1 MRVADYIADFFV
13 QRGMQDVFMI
23 TGGGA
28 MFINDAIGRQP
39 LLRYWTNHHE
49 QASAMA
55 AESYARLNGK
65 MAPLCVTSGPGGT
78 NAITGVWG
86 AWVDSIPMLVISGQV
101 RQNNTVQFTNLP
113 LRQYGDQEFNIV
125 ECVRT
130 FTKIDVQINDP
141 SRIRYELERAYHLA
155 LEGRPGPVWL
165 DIPLDVQSAD
175 VDPVELEGYASNTCF
190 EGTDE
195 VSSDYEQKL
204 TTLIHRL
211 SEAVRPVLLLGP
223 AVRSAGV
230 RSEIMQLVEKM
241 QIPVV
246 TAWNA
251 HDLIAFEEPLY
262 IGRQG
267 HPGDRAA
274 NFAVQNADFLL
285 ILGSRMGVRQVGLA
299 WESFSRESY
308 RVMVDIDENELHK
321 PNFCVDLPI
330 CSNLRDF
337 VYCFKHKIEGTS
349 IIWQDTTNWVAW
361 CQERKRKYPVVQ
373 KEYYRKADQIN
384 PYCFIDELWKLLPND
399 AIIVSGNGTA
409 CTCSFQAAKIREG
422 QRLYTNVGCAA
433 MGYDLPA
440 AIGAAIASGK
450 PVICLAGDGSLQMNI
465 QELQTVVQY
474 HLPIKLFVL
483 NNAGYHSI
491 RQTQA
496 NFFNGKFVG
505 CDRDTGVSFPDM
517 EKISYA
523 YGINYFRCEGQF
535 QMPAT
540 LTAVLSSSGA
550 AICEVILDIIQPFA
564 PRTSSGKRKDGSLY
578 SRPLEDLAPLLER
591 DELRSN
597 MLIPILEFE

>member
-28 MFINDAIGRQP
+28 MFLNDAIGRQP

-55 AESYARLNGK
+55 AESYARLNEK

-86 AWVDSIPMLVISGQV
+86 AWVDSIPMFVISGQV
-101 RQNNTVQFTNLP
+101 RQNNTVQFTKLP

-125 ECVRT
+125 ECVKT
-130 FTKIDVQINDP
+130 FTKLAVQINDP
-141 SRIRYELERAYHLA
+141 GRIRYELERAYHLA

-175 VDPVELEGYASNTCF
+175 VDPVVLEGYASDTCF
-190 EGTDE
+190 DGTDE
-195 VSSDYEQKL
+195 VSSDFEQKL
-204 TTLIHRL
+204 TTLVHRL

-223 AVRSAGV
+223 AIRSAGV
-230 RSEIMQLVEKM
+230 RPEIMQLVEKM

-251 HDLIAFEEPLY
+251 HDLIAFDEPLY

-285 ILGSRMGVRQVGLA
+285 ILGSRMGARQVGLA

-308 RVMVDIDENELHK
+308 RVMVDIDYNELHK
-321 PNFCVDLPI
+321 PNFRVDLPI

-337 VYCFKHKIEGTS
+337 VRCCKNKIEGAS
-349 IIWQDTTNWVAW
+349 ILWQDTTNWVAW

-373 KEYYRKADQIN
+373 KEYYKKADKIN
-384 PYCFIDELWKLLPND
+384 PYCFIDELWKQLPSD

-474 HLPIKLFVL
+474 HLPIKIFVL

-491 RQTQA
+491 RQTQT
-496 NFFNGKFVG
+496 NFFNGNLVG

-517 EKISYA
+517 ERISYA
-523 YGINYFRCEGQF
+523 YGINYFRCEGQL

-540 LTAVLSSSGA
+540 LAAALSSSGA
-550 AICEVILDIIQPFA
+550 AICEVVLDITQPFA

-578 SRPLEDLAPLLER
+578 SRPLEDLAPLLDR